1 MIEPA
6 ASASPLLSHI
16 CHRAVDERDARFDG
30 IFFVAIVTTRIY
42 CRPVCPSRR
51 ANPDHRRFFG
61 SIADAER
68 AGFRACRRCRPELA
82 LESADAV
89 SQLAKAAAHR
99 ICAGALNGRGVAE
112 LAADLGVSERHLR
125 RALRRELG
133 VSPVELAQTHRLQLA
148 RRLLADTA
156 LPVIDV
162 AFASGFESLR
172 RFNVAFR
179 EKYGTSPGQARK
191 AQRAKPSETART
203 AAPEGDLHA

>member
-1 MIEPA
+1 MVEPA
-6 ASASPLLSHI
+6 APAPSLPSEI

-30 IFFVAIVTTRIY
+30 LFFVAIVTTRIY

-61 SIADAER
+61 SAAEAER
-68 AGFRACRRCRPELA
+68 AGFRSCRRCRPELA
-82 LESADAV
+82 LEAVDAV

-99 ICAGALNGRGVAE
+99 ICTGALNGRSVAD
-112 LAADLGVSERHLR
+112 LAVELGVSERHLR
-125 RALRRELG
+125 RALHRELG

-148 RRLLADTA
+148 RRLLIDTT

-179 EKYGTSPGQARK
+179 ETYGTSPRETRK
-191 AQRAKPSETART
+191 ARSGPPPS
-203 AAPEGDLHA
+203 